1 MLSDRDIPV
10 LLSVGVSIV
19 VVADCVCTC
28 PSSKLVWLSRDVA
41 SLTRPVYGDELSITG
56 APSVVASV
64 GKEQINKSECSN
76 MHHIH
81 IQYHSNALHSPSIK
95 DACNSFHPP
104 VLTPNL
110 T

>member
-56 APSVVASV
+56 APSVAASV
-64 GKEQINKSECSN
+64 YEENRSTRLYTVNVVSE
-76 MHHIH
+76 IH
-81 IQYHSNALHSPSIK
+81 AHTVTFKCKVALTHLNCVSGI
-95 DACNSFHPP
+95 
-104 VLTPNL
+104 PN
-110 T
+110 